1 MDLHKDDTRA
11 ILNYMGFAVNS
22 AYKFKMRD
30 NERTASAS
38 IDPKNGRISD
48 FGSGWRGDIIA
59 FYKEIHACS
68 DREAF
73 KEIAKITNEL
83 GINADINT
91 SKYENA
97 KFSNFNT
104 ASAQNNSQNL
114 TPISQ
119 NEIDLY
125 AKERKENFARF
136 SELLARTL
144 PVADN
149 ATRRELAQKFE
160 IGYSKK
166 EDRLI
171 MPIRDI
177 KGDIVTLWTYNP
189 SPVPF
194 MAKDG
199 NVIVPSKYSF
209 LAGRPRAM
217 FNIEGLKEYSK
228 NKNEPIFIAEGEKDC
243 LNMLSRGYHAITFG
257 SAGAH
262 VKDEYLSMLKDSYVV
277 IAFDYDE
284 AGKNGA
290 TKLAEQLKGVCKE
303 VEIIDWEKIT
313 KQLRKSEKLFKGF
326 DFTDY
331 LEKVVNNSEIIKD
344 ITNARK

>member
-1 MDLHKDDTRA
+1 MNLHKDDTRA
-11 ILNYMGFAVNS
+11 ILNYLGFAVNK

-30 NERTASAS
+30 DERTPSAS

-59 FYKEIHACS
+59 FYKEINSCS
-68 DREAF
+68 DKEAF
-73 KEIAKITNEL
+73 IEIARITKEL
-83 GINADINT
+83 GISTNINT

-97 KFSNFNT
+97 KFSDFK
-104 ASAQNNSQNL
+104 ASAKQSDLEIL

-136 SELLARTL
+136 SELLTKTL
-144 PVADN
+144 PTANN
-149 ATRRELAQKFE
+149 ATKIELAKKFE

-177 KGDIVTLWTYNP
+177 KGNIVTLWKYNP

-194 MAKDG
+194 MARDG

-209 LAGRPRAM
+209 PAGRPRAM
-217 FNIEGLKEYSK
+217 FNIQGLTEYV
-228 NKNEPIFIAEGEKDC
+228 KNEQPIFIAEGEKDC
-243 LNMLSRGYHAITFG
+243 LNMLSRGFNAITFG
-257 SAGAH
+257 SAGAY
-262 VKDEYLSMLKDSYVV
+262 VKNEYLNMLKDSYVV
-277 IAFDYDE
+277 ITFDYDE
-284 AGKNGA
+284 AGQNGA
-290 TKLAEQLKGVCKE
+290 KKLSEQLNGICKK
-303 VEIIDWEKIT
+303 VEIIDWEQIT
-313 KQLRKSEKLFKGF
+313 KALGKKNKLFKGF

-331 LEKVVNNSEIIKD
+331 LEKIVNDTQKIKD
-344 ITNARK
+344 IQK